1 MKFLKNLK
9 ILSLFILI
17 SCVGKGNLIAVA
29 GPKNWK
35 DAEKYIPIQQKQ
47 FCDLKNRF
55 LSNLYNAYFSRNEI
69 KINMVKKQRQEDL
82 DALFPERNFNNWI
95 VKVVS
100 IKQVKSPSFK
110 DTDGDVAAVF
120 ELPCGTQIG
129 SGEFSYDNGT
139 RWGATIDYGSR
150 EYREVAKLSTG
161 DFAIIS
167 GNFVKLND
175 FLPNQKE
182 TFYASRP
189 LTNADLENIKNSKYG
204 NGDELFVAALKYVAA
219 AN

>member
-1 MKFLKNLK
+1 MKFFQK
-9 ILSLFILI
+9 IKIISFLFIF
-17 SCVGKGNLIAVA
+17 SCTSANFVNA
-29 GPKNWK
+29 GPKSWS

-47 FCDLKNRF
+47 FCDLKNSF
-55 LSNLYNAYFSRNEI
+55 LSDLYKAYFSRNEI

-82 DALFPERNFNNWI
+82 DALFPKRAFNNWI

-100 IKQVKSPSFK
+100 VKQVKTPSFK
-110 DTDGDVAAVF
+110 ETDGDVAAVF

-129 SGEFSYDNGT
+129 SGEFSYDKGS

-150 EYREVAKLSTG
+150 EYREVAKLSSG
-161 DFAIIS
+161 EFAIIS

-175 FLPNQKE
+175 FLPNQRE

-189 LTNADLENIKNSKYG
+189 LTSADLENIKNAKYG
-204 NGDELFVAALKYVAA
+204 NGDELFVAKLEYVAA

>member
-1 MKFLKNLK
+1 MKIFQKIKIIFFLF
-9 ILSLFILI
+9 LF
-17 SCVGKGNLIAVA
+17 SCTSTNFVNA
-29 GPKNWK
+29 GPKSWS

-55 LSNLYNAYFSRNEI
+55 LSELYKAYFSRNEI

-82 DALFPERNFNNWI
+82 DALFPKRLFNNWI

-100 IKQVKSPSFK
+100 VKQVKTPSFK
-110 DTDGDVAAVF
+110 ETDGDVAAVF

-129 SGEFSYDNGT
+129 SGEFSYDKGT

-150 EYREVAKLSTG
+150 EYREVAKLSSG
-161 DFAIIS
+161 EFAIIS

-175 FLPNQKE
+175 FLPNQRE

-189 LTNADLENIKNSKYG
+189 LTSADLENIKNAKYG
-204 NGDELFVAALKYVAA
+204 NGDELFVAKLEYVAA

>member
-1 MKFLKNLK
+1 MKIFK
-9 ILSLFILI
+9 FILFFI
-17 SCVGKGNLIAVA
+17 LLSCSTNIKSFA
-29 GPKNWK
+29 GPKNWS

-69 KINMVKKQRQEDL
+69 KINRVKKQRQEDL

-100 IKQVKSPSFK
+100 VKQVKSPSYK

-129 SGEFSYDNGT
+129 SGEFTYDKGT

-150 EYREVAKLSTG
+150 EYREVAKLSSG
-161 DFAIIS
+161 EFAIIS

-175 FLPNQKE
+175 FLPKQKE

-189 LTNADLENIKNSKYG
+189 LTSADLDNIKNSKYG

>member
-1 MKFLKNLK
+1 MRIFKNLK
-9 ILSLFILI
+9 LLFLIILV
-17 SCVGKGNLIAVA
+17 SCVGQGNVIA
-29 GPKNWK
+29 GPKNWS

-129 SGEFSYDNGT
+129 SGEFTYDKGT

-150 EYREVAKLSTG
+150 QYREVAKLSTG
-161 DFAIIS
+161 EFAIIS

-175 FLPNQKE
+175 FLPDQRE

-189 LTNADLENIKNSKYG
+189 LTSADLENIKNSKYG

>member
-1 MKFLKNLK
+1 MRFLKNLK
-9 ILSLFILI
+9 IVSFFILI
-17 SCVGKGNLIAVA
+17 SCVGQGNLVAVA
-29 GPKNWK
+29 GPKNWS

-82 DALFPERNFNNWI
+82 DALFPERIFNNWI

-129 SGEFSYDNGT
+129 SGEFSYMKGT

-161 DFAIIS
+161 EFAIIS

-175 FLPNQKE
+175 FLPNQRE

-189 LTNADLENIKNSKYG
+189 LTSEDLENDKNSRYS
-204 NGDELFVAALKYVAA
+204 NGDELFLSFINYIAA

>member
-1 MKFLKNLK
+1 MRYLNNLK
-9 ILSLFILI
+9 IIYFVILI
-17 SCVGKGNLIAVA
+17 SCTGPASLLA
-29 GPKNWK
+29 GPKNWS

-55 LSNLYNAYFSRNEI
+55 LSNLYEAYFSRNEI

-82 DALFPERNFNNWI
+82 DALFPERNFNNW
-95 VKVVS
+95 VAKVVS
-100 IKQVKSPSFK
+100 VKQVKSPSFK

-129 SGEFSYDNGT
+129 SGEFSYNEGT

-161 DFAIIS
+161 EFAIIS

-175 FLPNQKE
+175 SLPNLNSLQLSTDK
-182 TFYASRP
+182 F
-189 LTNADLENIKNSKYG
+189 LTVTI
-204 NGDELFVAALKYVAA
+204 ALGVINFLVIIMMTLKP
-219 AN
+219 

>member
-1 MKFLKNLK
+1 MRFFKSIKLV
-9 ILSLFILI
+9 SLFILI
-17 SCVGKGNLIAVA
+17 SCVGQGNVIA
-29 GPKNWK
+29 GPKNWS

-55 LSNLYNAYFSRNEI
+55 LSNLYDAYFSRNEI

-100 IKQVKSPSFK
+100 VKQVKSPSFK

-129 SGEFSYDNGT
+129 SGEFTYDKGT

-150 EYREVAKLSTG
+150 QYREVAKLSTG
-161 DFAIIS
+161 EFAIIS
-167 GNFVKLND
+167 GSFVKLND
-175 FLPNQKE
+175 FLPNQRE

-189 LTNADLENIKNSKYG
+189 LTSADLENIKNSKYG

>member
-1 MKFLKNLK
+1 MRIFKNLK
-9 ILSLFILI
+9 LLFLIILV
-17 SCVGKGNLIAVA
+17 SCVGQGNVIA
-29 GPKNWK
+29 GPKNWS

-100 IKQVKSPSFK
+100 VKQVKSPSYK

-129 SGEFSYDNGT
+129 SGEFTYDKGT

-150 EYREVAKLSTG
+150 QYREVAKLSTG
-161 DFAIIS
+161 EFAIIS

-175 FLPNQKE
+175 FLPDQRE

-189 LTNADLENIKNSKYG
+189 LTSADLETIKNSKYG

>member
-1 MKFLKNLK
+1 MKFFQK
-9 ILSLFILI
+9 IKITFFLFIF
-17 SCVGKGNLIAVA
+17 SCTSTNFVNA
-29 GPKNWK
+29 GPKNWS

-55 LSNLYNAYFSRNEI
+55 LSDLYKAYFSRNEI

-82 DALFPERNFNNWI
+82 DALFPKRLFNNWI

-100 IKQVKSPSFK
+100 VKQVKTPSFK
-110 DTDGDVAAVF
+110 ETDGDVAAVF

-129 SGEFSYDNGT
+129 SGEFSYDKGT

-150 EYREVAKLSTG
+150 EYREVAKLSSG
-161 DFAIIS
+161 EFAIIS

-175 FLPNQKE
+175 FLPNQRE

-189 LTNADLENIKNSKYG
+189 LTSADLENIKNAKYG
-204 NGDELFVAALKYVAA
+204 NGDELFVAKLEYVAA